1 MSKEKREALRLL
13 KKYDKLRA
21 ELRTVENDLKAACN
35 AYGRTKGQPFMRI
48 DTLRVEMDIEREKQ
62 IA

>member
-1 MSKEKREALRLL
+1 MNKEKREALRLL

-35 AYGRTKGQPFMRI
+35 AYGRTKGMPFLRI
-48 DTLRVEMDIEREKQ
+48 DTLRVEMETKGEL
-62 IA
+62 A